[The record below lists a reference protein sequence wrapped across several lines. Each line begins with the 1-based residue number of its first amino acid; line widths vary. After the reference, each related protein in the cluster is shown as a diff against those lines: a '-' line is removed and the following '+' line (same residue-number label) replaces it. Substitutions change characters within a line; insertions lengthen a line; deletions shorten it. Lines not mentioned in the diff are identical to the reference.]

1 MTVSILYSFMSQTIW
16 RSTQEAEGTPLER
29 VQVVN
34 SGARVQIPPSPSRR
48 HGNYFDC
55 RAVFSLCCGVINEVF
70 MKRVKL
76 ALLLGMMML
85 LAACGKKTS
94 KEQTEGKV
102 TEGAATPTSVPVTE
116 EPSPEPTA
124 IPVYELYLSEVMAD
138 NSLLYL
144 GNEADWVEI
153 GSREEQDV
161 ELTGYYLTDD
171 PEKPEAL
178 SLSGYTIPAE
188 GFIVVSLPEEAPF
201 HLSGDGETVYL
212 FCRGAQ
218 IGQLT
223 YSANIGENSASP
235 EGILSYATPGYPNTE
250 EGYETYL
257 NNRTFPDLVL
267 SEAVSDSDS
276 CSDYVEV
283 QNRSD
288 SPLNLSGYYLSDK
301 RSDPK
306 RFAFPDVTLE
316 PGAYYVVYCSGLTDE
331 GQAPFKIGSNGE
343 KVYLSDGDTLIDVLQ
358 VPGDLEKNK
367 SYGRN
372 GNHLVYMEEMT
383 PGAANVT
390 GFAARVTIPSVSIE
404 PGLYM
409 DPFTVELTGEGTIY
423 YTLDGSRPTRD
434 SEVYTGPITVD
445 KVMTIR
451 TFSAQ
456 GDRASEIAAYTYL
469 VGISHTLPVIYVSLP
484 EDSVNVV
491 KNNVYSTIEKECV
504 FSLYEDGEMCFSVP
518 CGFRLHGSES
528 RLGAKQ
534 NFQLRFRSE
543 YGLGKLRYPLFDD
556 IDVTQFNSLL
566 LKSGSEDYP
575 MAMMRDELCTGLT
588 RDGRTHLYTLAM
600 KPCVLYLGDRYWGI
614 YYLRERFSDDY
625 VADHF
630 SVSEGSVDLMFS
642 YAGVQSGSSTDWFNL
657 LSYCRNHD
665 LSVDEYYQYVIDRI
679 DPISL
684 MDWYIC
690 RSYMGDKDIG
700 NIRWFRSS
708 EYDNKWRWMYFDL
721 DWSFWYTDDN
731 PVSWLIKNNDY
742 HVLIYNLLKNPEF
755 KDSFIRRYAELID
768 SFLNG
773 DVITAEIDR
782 FVTFLEPEIE
792 KDRER
797 WGYTVGGWKS
807 SVQKLYDYV
816 KDGART
822 KNVLRDIK
830 NFFNLSD
837 AQMQEYFGAY
847 WK

>member
-1 MTVSILYSFMSQTIW
+1 MTYAFKRI
-16 RSTQEAEGTPLER
+16 
-29 VQVVN
+29 
-34 SGARVQIPPSPSRR
+34 
-48 HGNYFDC
+48 
-55 RAVFSLCCGVINEVF
+55 F
-70 MKRVKL
+70 MKRIRL
-76 ALLLGMMML
+76 ALLLGAIL
-85 LAACGKKTS
+85 LLTACGRKQIDK
-94 KEQTEGKV
+94 QTEGTVTATQNASGPTGQAV
-102 TEGAATPTSVPVTE
+102 TEPATVTPE
-116 EPSPEPTA
+116 EKK
-124 IPVYELYLSEVMAD
+124 VYDLYVSEVMAD
-138 NSLLYL
+138 NYRLYL
-144 GNEADWVEI
+144 GNEYDWIEI
-153 GSREEQDV
+153 GSRETEEV
-161 ELTGYYLTDD
+161 SLAGYYLTDNSS
-171 PEKPEAL
+171 EEAVI
-178 SLSGYTIPAE
+178 SLEDYTVPAGGY
-188 GFIVVSLPEEAPF
+188 IVISLAADAPF
-201 HLSGDGETVYL
+201 HLSGDGETVSL
-212 FCRGAQ
+212 LHGGEV
-218 IGQLT
+218 ISKLT
-223 YSANIGENSASP
+223 YTAEIGTKSASA
-235 EGILSYATPGYPNTE
+235 EGVLPYATPGYPNTD
-250 EGYETYL
+250 EGCEAYL
-257 NNRTFPDLVL
+257 ANRVTPEIVL
-267 SEAVSDSDS
+267 SEIVSASDTTY
-276 CSDYVEV
+276 DYAELQNCTDHEV
-283 QNRSD
+283 S
-288 SPLNLSGYYLSDK
+288 LAGYCLSDK
-301 RSDPK
+301 KTELTRY
-306 RFAFPDVTLE
+306 ALPDVTVE
-316 PGAYYVVYCSGLTDE
+316 AGGYYVIYCSGLTE
-331 GQAPFKIGSNGE
+331 PGHAPFKIGGNGE
-343 KVYLSDGDTLIDVLQ
+343 TVYLSKDGKLVDVIR

-372 GNHLVYMEEMT
+372 GDELVYMEVMT
-383 PGAANVT
+383 PSAANAT
-390 GFAARVTIPSVSIE
+390 GFVSRVTVPVPDVT
-404 PGLYM
+404 PGLYEKAI
-409 DPFTVELTGEGTIY
+409 TVAFSGTGTIY
-423 YTLDGSRPTRD
+423 YTLDGSRPTEN
-434 SEVYTGPITVD
+434 SEVYTEPITLD
-445 KVMTIR
+445 KVTTIR
-451 TFSAQ
+451 TFSVDE
-456 GDRASEIAAYTYL
+456 GRASDIVAYTYL
-469 VGISHTLPVIYVSLP
+469 VGIAHSLPVIYVSLP
-484 EDSVNVV
+484 QDSLNTV
-491 KNNVYSTIEKECV
+491 KNNIYSTIEKECV

-708 EYDNKWRWMYFDL
+708 EYDGKWRWMYFDL

-755 KDSFIRRYAELID
+755 KDAFLRRYAELID

-797 WGYTVGGWKS
+797 WGYTVSGWKS

-830 NFFNLSD
+830 NYFNLSD
-837 AQMQEYFGAY
+837 TQMQEYFGAY